1 MMIEDSPEDPL
12 KSVGIALKYKHLFCH
27 KKGRRKSYRHEYY
40 TILHYFSLRVFL
52 ESVQIAKI

>member
-27 KKGRRKSYRHEYY
+27 KKGRRKSYGRENY
-40 TILHYFSLRVFL
+40 TILHDFSLRIFS
-52 ESVQIAKI
+52 ESAKIAKI

>member
-27 KKGRRKSYRHEYY
+27 NTGRRKSYGHENY
-40 TILHYFSLRVFL
+40 TILHDFSLRIFS
-52 ESVQIAKI
+52 ESANIDNI